1 MKAFVPPAPP
11 ISLKED
17 VNFLRESAEYRVQTP
32 DFGVLAETGG
42 KRTAHEIAAIQT
54 QQGTGID
61 LKARV
66 IRLDLRDTYRMAW
79 ALLLQYGKESTLY
92 LSNGQTKTIDPEI
105 VCDCYVV
112 TPAGSTDSW
121 DTNAKR
127 SKSWNRYMQ
136 LRGDPYVNQGELRKD
151 VLASDEAGLLQ
162 RLYQEPQDQQ
172 AGEAEEQAMELSIME
187 MGFPAVI
194 DPTDDDKTH
203 LITMAQYFD
212 QKQRNGEP
220 IRPRTARLGLKH
232 GADHTNALM
241 QKKDP
246 ALKQLNQQMLPMIQT
261 LQQIAAQPDPAEMQ
275 ASNVVPMNGA
285 PMQQGQPLAG
295 AGQGAASPSAPVPAA
310 PDDSGKQAPA
320 LMQGLASLKKAGVP
334 ITFDDINAVL
344 AKAGLPPLQVSPPIP
359 AVTPNPQPNASINE
373 HRNNYANG

>member
-1 MKAFVPPAPP
+1 
-11 ISLKED
+11 
-17 VNFLRESAEYRVQTP
+17 
-32 DFGVLAETGG
+32 
-42 KRTAHEIAAIQT
+42 
-54 QQGTGID
+54 
-61 LKARV
+61 
-66 IRLDLRDTYRMAW
+66 
-79 ALLLQYGKESTLY
+79 
-92 LSNGQTKTIDPEI
+92 
-105 VCDCYVV
+105 
-112 TPAGSTDSW
+112 
-121 DTNAKR
+121 
-127 SKSWNRYMQ
+127 
-136 LRGDPYVNQGELRKD
+136 
-151 VLASDEAGLLQ
+151 
-162 RLYQEPQDQQ
+162 
-172 AGEAEEQAMELSIME
+172 
-187 MGFPAVI
+187 
-194 DPTDDDKTH
+194 
-203 LITMAQYFD
+203 
-212 QKQRNGEP
+212 
-220 IRPRTARLGLKH
+220 
-232 GADHTNALM
+232 M